1 MLTDKEAILQRW
13 SEHFKGLFSD
23 QRSVQE
29 SSLAKI
35 PQVDVNLKLDDP
47 PTHEEI
53 KKATTQLKK
62 GKLPGI
68 DGMPA
73 EVYRYRGRG
82 KSITR

>member
-13 SEHFKGLFSD
+13 SEHFEGLFSD
-23 QRSVQE
+23 CCTE
-29 SSLAKI
+29 
-35 PQVDVNLKLDDP
+35 LDDP

-82 KSITR
+82 KSIAG